1 MKMPQIKKA
10 VEAVV
15 GNNEFNQLV
24 KNSLITALPSP
35 TLVSNESQSNIEGSD
50 IYGSNRFLSPQ
61 SSTAINFMTSPRDS
75 MFNLN

>member
-50 IYGSNRFLSPQ
+50 IYGSNRFLSP
-61 SSTAINFMTSPRDS
+61 
-75 MFNLN
+75 